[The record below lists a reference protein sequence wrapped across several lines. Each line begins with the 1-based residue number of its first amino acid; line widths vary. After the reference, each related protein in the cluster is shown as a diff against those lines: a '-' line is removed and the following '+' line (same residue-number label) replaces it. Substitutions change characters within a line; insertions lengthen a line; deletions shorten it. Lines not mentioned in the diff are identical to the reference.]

1 LVKRIFDF
9 IFSLFGIIILFPIL
23 LFTALLS
30 YLFQGFPIFFM
41 HKRLGKSG
49 KPFTMIKFR
58 TMLQGPSL
66 SAKDDARRLTRWGKF
81 LRRWSIDE
89 LTVLYNVIKGDM
101 SLVGPRPMPIKYLH
115 RYNSFQK
122 NRMNVKPGITGLAQ
136 IYGRNHLTWEERFDY
151 DVKYTET
158 QSLYMDLQIIIKTIM
173 LVIKGV
179 NVEAKNQEIMPEFM
193 GSNHFEDEDS
203 KLIK

>member
-1 LVKRIFDF
+1 M
-9 IFSLFGIIILFPIL
+9 SLTGIIILFPL
-23 LFTALLS
+23 LLLISLLS
-30 YLFQGFPIFFM
+30 YFFQGLPILFF
-41 HKRLGKSG
+41 HERLGKDG
-49 KPFTMIKFR
+49 NYFTMIKFR
-58 TMLQGPSL
+58 TMENGPSL
-66 SAKDDARRLTRWGKF
+66 SAENDVKRLTKWGRI
-81 LRRWSIDE
+81 LRKWSIDE
-89 LTVLYNVIKGDM
+89 LPVLLNVLKGDM